1 MSELEKKIAK
11 LKEAQ
16 AQATDLQKAQYADII
31 QTLEKELH
39 ASATIKVHTTP
50 EVCEVCQ

>member
-31 QTLEKELH
+31 NALQAQLH
-39 ASATIKVHTTP
+39 SSATIKVHTTP
-50 EVCEVCQ
+50 EVCESCQ